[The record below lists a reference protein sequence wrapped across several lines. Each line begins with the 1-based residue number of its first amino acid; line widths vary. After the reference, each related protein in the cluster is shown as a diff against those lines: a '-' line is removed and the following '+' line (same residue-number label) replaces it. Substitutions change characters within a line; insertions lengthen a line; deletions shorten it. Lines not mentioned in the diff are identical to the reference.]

1 MRTTAHPLHTPLCD
15 LLEIEVGIMQA
26 GMGRAQGSPTTPAL
40 VAAVSEA
47 GGLGCLGASGLDPD
61 GIRGAIGE
69 IKALTA
75 RPFAVDLLL
84 PASLAEGDHSRTELR
99 ALIEQ
104 QYPEHWSFV
113 QSLHDRYDL
122 DPVEVERE
130 HTLTPSAIDAQIE
143 AVLEAGTPVLVA
155 GLGDPASAVER
166 AHARGTRV
174 MGIAGSA
181 RHAERQ
187 RAAGVDAVIA
197 QGYEA
202 GGHTG
207 TVASFVLIPEVV
219 DRVAPLPVIG
229 AGGIADGRGVAAAL
243 ALGAQAA
250 WCGTAFL
257 FAIEADIT
265 DTYRSQLTEARSH
278 DLVVSRTYTGKP
290 SRIVRNPVLDA
301 WSESGLDP
309 LPMPYQHVLMD
320 DLVAAAE
327 RGGHPELVN
336 HPAGQAAGII
346 REHEPAA
353 EIVRR
358 MAEVTAATIDRLADQ
373 ASSAAS

>member
-1 MRTTAHPLHTPLCD
+1 MTPHPLHTPLCD
-15 LLEIEVGIMQA
+15 LLEIEIGIMQA

-47 GGLGCLGASGLDPD
+47 GGLGCLGATGLEPD
-61 GIRGAIGE
+61 GIQEAIDE
-69 IKALTA
+69 IKALTS

-84 PASLAEGDHSRTELR
+84 PASLAEGDHSRAELR
-99 ALIEQ
+99 TLIRR
-104 QYPEHWSFV
+104 QYPEHWTFV
-113 QSLHDRYDL
+113 QELHDRYGL
-122 DPVEVERE
+122 KPVEVVRE
-130 HTLTPSAIDAQIE
+130 HTLTPSAIDAQID
-143 AVLEAGTPVLVA
+143 AVLDAGTPILVT
-155 GLGDPASAVER
+155 GLGDPARAVQR

-187 RAAGVDAVIA
+187 QAAGVDAVIA
-197 QGYEA
+197 QGYEG

-207 TVASFVLIPEVV
+207 TVASLVLIPEVV
-219 DRVAPLPVIG
+219 DRVAPLPVVG
-229 AGGIADGRGVAAAL
+229 AGGIADGRGVAAVL

-257 FAIEADIT
+257 YANETDIT
-265 DTYRSQLTEARSH
+265 DTYRAQLTAARPG

-290 SRIVRNPVLDA
+290 SRIVRNPVLEA

-327 RGGHPELVN
+327 QGGHPELVN
-336 HPAGQAAGII
+336 HPAGQAAGVI
-346 REHEPAA
+346 RRHQPAA
-353 EIVRR
+353 EIVRQL
-358 MAEVTAATIDRLADQ
+358 AEEAAATIDRLADV
-373 ASSAAS
+373 APSAAP